1 LSARKTPATTLE
13 FPDNKLLRALCGPHA
28 KNFARLEQ
36 KLNVGIDLRG
46 NLVAVEGAGRERAGA
61 ILRALYQRLEAGE
74 SVTLAEVDAEIRF
87 TDEARVAAPGAIK
100 TASGRAVRPR
110 SPVQAG
116 YMDMMRACP
125 LVFGIGPAGTGKTYL
140 AAAFAAHM
148 LHERR
153 VERIILS
160 RPALEAGE
168 RLGFL
173 PGDLKEKIDPY
184 LRPLYDALFD
194 VLGDAAG
201 RLMEQGIIEVAPLAF
216 MRGRTL
222 SRAFVIL
229 DEAQNTTPA
238 QMKMALTRLGEDS
251 HMVVT
256 GDVSQSDLP
265 GGAALGLN
273 EALSFLEGVEGVGVT
288 RFSEKDVVRHPLV
301 ARIAADTLENGKDV
315 LARAFDDLEER
326 VLAVQQQARDIELL
340 VALAGRLQQAD
351 QLRRHQ
357 RRGERAG
364 VAKVIELGRRSDG
377 AVVRCALE
385 GRISGSHHRTRA
397 SRETGRAG
405 ERPLAPA

>member
-1 LSARKTPATTLE
+1 LSAKKNALTLE
-13 FPDNKLLRALCGPHA
+13 LPDNALAAALSGPHA
-28 KNFARLEQ
+28 KNLVRIEQ
-36 KLNVGIDLRG
+36 KLDADIDMRG
-46 NLVAVEGAGRERAGA
+46 NLLAITGKERERAA
-61 ILRALYQRLEAGE
+61 SILRALYARLEAGE

-87 TDEARVAAPGAIK
+87 TDAGRVNAPGAIK
-100 TASGRAVRPR
+100 TASSRAVRPR
-110 SPVQAG
+110 SPAQAA
-116 YMDMMRACP
+116 YLEMMRHSP

-153 VERIILS
+153 VDRLILS

-201 RLMEQGIIEVAPLAF
+201 RLMEQGVIEVAPLAF

-222 SRAFVIL
+222 TRAFVIL

-238 QMKMALTRLGEDS
+238 QMKMVLTRLGEDS

-256 GDVSQSDLP
+256 GDPSQSDLP

-273 EALSFLEGVEGVGVT
+273 EALAILEGVEGVGVT
-288 RFSEKDVVRHPLV
+288 RFGEKDVVRHPLV
-301 ARIAADTLENGKDV
+301 ARIVAAYNRQNK
-315 LARAFDDLEER
+315 
-326 VLAVQQQARDIELL
+326 
-340 VALAGRLQQAD
+340 
-351 QLRRHQ
+351 
-357 RRGERAG
+357 
-364 VAKVIELGRRSDG
+364 
-377 AVVRCALE
+377 
-385 GRISGSHHRTRA
+385 
-397 SRETGRAG
+397 
-405 ERPLAPA
+405 